1 MYYSFDNPMT
11 RKKFIKEKLDKIGA
25 ETGDRILIETKYT
38 KKQGVLMPHHQ
49 FSDADVINIKLD
61 NGYNIG
67 ISLDKDAKIKLV
79 KKHETVVKK
88 PKEIPFDK
96 SKPTVSVI
104 GTGGTIACY
113 VDYRTGAVHPA
124 SSAKDLAFSVPEA
137 FDICNFKTQ
146 VAFQILSEN
155 IEVFHWKELAKE
167 VAKELNSGSVGVI
180 IPHGT
185 DTMGY
190 TGAAL
195 SFMLKNLSGPVVLVG
210 AQRSSDRPSSDAA
223 QNLIAAATVASK
235 TDLGEVVAVMHEEIS
250 DTTSSIHRGT
260 KIRKFHTSRRDAFK
274 SVNDIPIGA
283 VDKTDIKFNK
293 EYQKKTKKKV
303 TVDDK
308 IETDV
313 AMIYSY
319 PGLKPEDLP
328 EKKGVLLI
336 GTGLGHVPKKI
347 IPRIKELR
355 AKGTIFAMT
364 SQCLFGRVNMKVY
377 STGRDLLK
385 TGIIPC
391 EDMLPETAYVKLMWA
406 LGHSTK
412 RDEVEDIMKTNISG
426 EMTDRTRSD
435 VFL

>member
-1 MYYSFDNPMT
+1 MS

-25 ETGDRILIETKYT
+25 KLGDRILVETKHT
-38 KKQGVLMPHHQ
+38 KKEGILMPHHQ
-49 FSDADVINIKLD
+49 FSDSDVINIKLD

-67 ISLDKDAKIKLV
+67 ISADEKTKITLV
-79 KKHETVVKK
+79 KKHKTVVKK

-155 IEVFHWKELAKE
+155 VEVSHWKELAKE

-195 SFMLKNLSGPVVLVG
+195 SFMLKDLSGPVVLVG

-223 QNLIAAATVASK
+223 QNLVAAATVASK
-235 TDLGEVVAVMHEEIS
+235 TDLGEVVAVMHEETS
-250 DTTSSIHRGT
+250 DKTSAIHRGT
-260 KIRKFHTSRRDAFK
+260 KVRKFHTSRRDAFK
-274 SVNDIPIGA
+274 SVNDIPIGII
-283 VDKTDIKFNK
+283 DKEGVTFNK
-293 EYQKKTKKKV
+293 EYRKKTKVKV

-308 IETDV
+308 METDV

-319 PGLKPEDLP
+319 PGLKPEDIP
-328 EKKGVLLI
+328 EKKGIVLI
-336 GTGLGHVPKKI
+336 GTGLGHVPNKI
-347 IPRIKELR
+347 IPKIKDLR
-355 AKGTIFAMT
+355 KKGTIFAMT

-406 LGHSTK
+406 LGHSK
-412 RDEVEDIMKTNISG
+412 KLDEVEKIMNENISG
-426 EMTDRTRSD
+426 EITNRTRSD

>member
-1 MYYSFDNPMT
+1 MS

-25 ETGDRILIETKYT
+25 EIGDRIKVETKHT
-38 KKQGVLMPHHQ
+38 KKEGVLMPHHQ
-49 FSDADVINIKLD
+49 FSDSDVINIKLD

-67 ISLDKDAKIKLV
+67 ISADKDTKITLV
-79 KKHETVVKK
+79 KKHKRVVKK
-88 PKEIPFDK
+88 PKQIPFDK
-96 SKPTVSVI
+96 NKPTVSVI

-124 SSAKDLAFSVPEA
+124 SSAKDLAFSVPEV
-137 FDICNFKTQ
+137 FDICNLKTQ

-155 IEVFHWKELAKE
+155 IETSHWKALAKE
-167 VAKELNSGSVGVI
+167 VAKELNNGAVGVI

-185 DTMGY
+185 DTLGY
-190 TGAAL
+190 TSAAL

-223 QNLIAAATVASK
+223 QNLVSAATVASK
-235 TDLGEVVAVMHEEIS
+235 TDIGEVVAVMHEETS
-250 DTTSSIHRGT
+250 DTNSAIHRGT
-260 KIRKFHTSRRDAFK
+260 KVRKFHTSRRDAFK
-274 SVNDIPIGA
+274 SVNDIPLGF
-283 VDKTDIKFNK
+283 VNKTEIKLDK
-293 EYQKKTKKKV
+293 EYRKKTKEKV
-303 TVDDK
+303 IVDDK
-308 IETDV
+308 IESDV
-313 AMIYSY
+313 TMIYSH
-319 PGLKPEDLP
+319 PGLKPSDIP
-328 EKKGVLLI
+328 EKKGIILI
-336 GTGLGHVPKKI
+336 GTGLGHVPEKI
-347 IPRIKELR
+347 IPRIKELSK
-355 AKGTIFAMT
+355 KGTIFAMT

-406 LGHSTK
+406 LGHSKK
-412 RDEVEDIMKTNISG
+412 RDEVEKIMNTNISG

>member
-1 MYYSFDNPMT
+1 MSQ
-11 RKKFIKEKLDKIGA
+11 KKFIKEKLDKIGA
-25 ETGDRILIETKYT
+25 EIGDRILVHTKHV
-38 KKQGVLMPHHQ
+38 KKEGVLMPHHQ

-67 ISLDKDAKIKLV
+67 VSADEKTKIKLV
-79 KKHETVVKK
+79 KKRETIVKK

-96 SKPTVSVI
+96 SKPTISVI

-155 IEVFHWKELAKE
+155 IEVSHWKALAKE
-167 VAKELNSGSVGVI
+167 VAKELNAGAVGVI

-185 DTMGY
+185 DTLGY

-223 QNLIAAATVASK
+223 QNLISAATVASK
-235 TDLGEVVAVMHEEIS
+235 TDIGEVVAVMHEEIS
-250 DTTSSIHRGT
+250 DTTSAIHRGT
-260 KIRKFHTSRRDAFK
+260 KVRKFHTSRRDAFK
-274 SVNDIPIGA
+274 SVNDIPIG
-283 VDKTDIKFNK
+283 VIDKTGIKFNK
-293 EYQKKTKKKV
+293 EYRKKTNGKV
-303 TVDDK
+303 TVDNRM
-308 IETDV
+308 ETDV

-319 PGLKPEDLP
+319 PGLKPEDIP
-328 EKKGVLLI
+328 DKKGIVLI
-336 GTGLGHVPKKI
+336 GTGLGHVPNKI
-347 IPRIKELR
+347 IPRIKELS
-355 AKGTIFAMT
+355 KNGTIFAMT
-364 SQCLFGRVNMKVY
+364 SQCLFGRINMKVY

-406 LGHSTK
+406 LRHSKK
-412 RDEVEDIMKTNISG
+412 RDEVEKIMTTNISG